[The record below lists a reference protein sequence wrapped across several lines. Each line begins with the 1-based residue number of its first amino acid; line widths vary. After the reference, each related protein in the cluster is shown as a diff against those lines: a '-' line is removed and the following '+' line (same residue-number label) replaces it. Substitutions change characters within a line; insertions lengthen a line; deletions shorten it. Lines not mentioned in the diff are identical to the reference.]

1 MCVRDYE
8 FQVPYGVIKVDG
20 YQILEIQEKPTQK
33 FFVNAGIYVL
43 DPRILDLVQDEEPID
58 MTDLFDRVVE
68 EKWPHAVFPIRE
80 YWVDI
85 GQHSDLNRAKV
96 DFETEFR

>member
-8 FQVPYGVIKVDG
+8 IQVPYGVVKVDG
-20 YQILEIQEKPTQK
+20 YHILEIQEKPTQK

-43 DPRILDLVQDEEPID
+43 DPDVLDLIPNEEPID
-58 MTDLFDRVVE
+58 MTSLFDKVIE
-68 EKWPHAVFPIRE
+68 AQWPHAVFPIRE

-85 GQHSDLNRAKV
+85 GRHSDLNRAEL
-96 DFETEFR
+96 DFETRFR